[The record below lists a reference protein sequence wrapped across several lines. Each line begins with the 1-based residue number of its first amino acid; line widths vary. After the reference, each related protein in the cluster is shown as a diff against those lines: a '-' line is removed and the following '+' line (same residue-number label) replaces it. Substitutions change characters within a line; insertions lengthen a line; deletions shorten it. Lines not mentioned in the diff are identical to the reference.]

1 MVNDAIFESVSM
13 AASGQN
19 SILPPLRL
27 QPLLADQWQPSGRAI
42 RDCLTMN
49 GFRA

>member
-13 AASGQN
+13 AAGEQN

-27 QPLLADQWQPSGRAI
+27 QPCWQTSGNQVDALSVI
-42 RDCLTMN
+42 V
-49 GFRA
+49 